1 MFICAGESE
10 TFSFAKP
17 LGIGMVDMS
26 INLTKLCMEE
36 KPSFLFFVGTA
47 GSYGEHNIFDIVES
61 KTASNIENGF
71 FNAKAYTPIDNVI
84 SAYGGADSTSPS
96 VPNLQRSRNASS
108 LDGSQVSRETIVN
121 SSNYITTDESL
132 CKYYLSNNI
141 YLENMEFFAVLKVAK
156 AFNIPV
162 AGAFIVTNYCNAKA
176 HQTFLDNHTEAM
188 RRLTKYIQA
197 SQEETPILTEDNDDE
212 FPDYQFP

>member
-17 LGIGMVDMS
+17 MGIGMVDMS
-26 INLTKLCMEE
+26 INLTKLCMET
-36 KPSFLFFVGTA
+36 KPPFLFFVGTA

-71 FNAKAYTPIDNVI
+71 FNAKAYTPLDNVI
-84 SAYGGADSTSPS
+84 STSE
-96 VPNLQRSRNASS
+96 
-108 LDGSQVSRETIVN
+108 DVSRETIVN
-121 SSNYITTDESL
+121 SSNYITTDERL
-132 CKYYLSNNI
+132 CKHYLSNNI

-162 AGAFIVTNYCNAKA
+162 AGTFIVTNYCNAKA

-188 RRLTKYIQA
+188 KRLTTYIRRDNT
-197 SQEETPILTEDNDDE
+197 SVLVRDMPSNDDE